1 RQTIT
6 FIPIRSGNVKLMLG
20 VSLTTQS
27 DSTGF
32 RVAKI
37 KVGLGERINTTW
49 NPAIED
55 YTTVL
60 AFSSLEQRVDGF
72 QMIVDNKAN
81 RTEVTQLA
89 DQYSILLSTVEGHTS
104 QLNVLE
110 EGVQLFAK
118 KDELISLINV
128 SPESI
133 L

>member
-1 RQTIT
+1 
-6 FIPIRSGNVKLMLG
+6 MLG
-20 VSLTTQS
+20 VNLTTQP

-37 KVGLGERINTTW
+37 KVGLGETINTVW

-72 QMIVDNKAN
+72 QMVVDNKAD

-89 DQYSILLSTVEGHTS
+89 NQYTVLLTTVEGHT
-104 QLNVLE
+104 
-110 EGVQLFAK
+110 
-118 KDELISLINV
+118 
-128 SPESI
+128 
-133 L
+133 